1 MFDDPTVV
9 HSFAAVGGAS
19 TLFTIFHI
27 VRGAVRLINSKR
39 ADAAQERRS
48 ATAEVED
55 LKEVVERL
63 RALVPVQPP
72 PANPPHATMPWAS
85 VGSASATPVT
95 NG

>member
-27 VRGAVRLINSKR
+27 VRGVARFISAKR
-39 ADAAQERRS
+39 ADAAQGQRS
-48 ATAEVED
+48 ATAEIED
-55 LKEVVERL
+55 LKETIERL
-63 RALVPVQPP
+63 KALVPTQPP